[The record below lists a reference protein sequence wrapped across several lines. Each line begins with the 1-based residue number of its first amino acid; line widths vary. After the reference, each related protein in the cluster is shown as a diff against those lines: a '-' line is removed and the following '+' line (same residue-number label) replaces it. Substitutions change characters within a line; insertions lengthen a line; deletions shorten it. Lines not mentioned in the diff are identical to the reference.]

1 MIKIYNI
8 TTKEL
13 LDENILV
20 SDNYFKRLKGLM
32 FKKNFKGGMI
42 FKNLK
47 YGSNI
52 HTHFMRF
59 AIDVYFIDENDSVY
73 EIASLEPW
81 KSYKPSKKAKYILEY
96 KKSSKKRF
104 KVNDKILIKK
114 EN

>member
-8 TTKEL
+8 TTKKL

-32 FKKNFKGGMI
+32 FKKDFGDGML

-47 YGSNI
+47 YGSKI

-59 AIDVYFIDENDSVY
+59 PIDVYFIDENDSVF
-73 EIASLEPW
+73 ETASLEPW
-81 KSYKPSKKAKYILEY
+81 KSFKPFKKARYILEY

>member
-8 TTKEL
+8 TTKAL
-13 LDENILV
+13 LDENIII

-32 FKKNFKGGMI
+32 FKKDFRGGML

-47 YGSNI
+47 YGSDI

-59 AIDVYFIDENDSVY
+59 PIDVYFIDENDLVY
-73 EIASLEPW
+73 EITSLEPW
-81 KSYKPSKKAKYILEY
+81 KSYKPTKKAKYILEY

-104 KVNDKILIKK
+104 KVNDKIKLILF
-114 EN
+114 